1 MGKVKEQLFQ
11 QENFFGVLDHQGNL
25 KVAKTPI
32 RATILHINQAKNK
45 DYISVLVKGNKKSYV
60 AKIHKKLKRDM
71 VFVEEGDC
79 AWIKWKNGKA
89 WMVGF
94 QKRKAYHNEIALE
107 SEDGQT
113 FLEGVDVE

>member
-1 MGKVKEQLFQ
+1 MGKVKERFQ
-11 QENFFGVLDHQGNL
+11 EGNYFGILDNKGNL

-32 RATILHINQAKNK
+32 RATIIHINQAKNK
-45 DYISVLVKGNKKSYV
+45 DFISVLVRGKKGSYT
-60 AKIHKKLKRDM
+60 AKIHKSLKRDM
-71 VFVEEGDC
+71 IFVEEGDC

-107 SEDGQT
+107 SEDGQS